1 MEQADNQAPQLHHY
15 QYGITS
21 THELTN
27 LEMHLLGF
35 KLGVP
40 IEQGGAGKA
49 FHFWKIV
56 EMLWGSDCLK
66 QFNRHPWAER
76 MTELACKY
84 NYLGVHGCASSGK
97 TAWGAM
103 WSLVNWM
110 CDPLHTMILTTSTS
124 LKESRGRIWGEIVS
138 YYQAA
143 KPLETIG
150 KLVDSTGMLITIDRD
165 GNANDHRRGISLIAG
180 EKKKEKDNIGKL
192 IGMKNQ
198 RVFLMADELP
208 ELSEAL
214 IEAAKSNLS
223 SNPYFQMIGF
233 GNFNSIYDP
242 LGIFITPNNGW
253 ASVSPEDDEW
263 ETVGDGYALK
273 LDGTK
278 SPNVLAGKI
287 LWPGLY
293 SHHSLST
300 HRKNFGENSAAFWR
314 MCRSHPCPE
323 AEANCLYSDADFIK
337 GDVHKTAKWLDEPVT
352 VAAADPAFS
361 SEGDAF
367 SVAIGKYGRNENGLP
382 TLEYQ
387 GIHHLH
393 ENIDLSRNGEARDLQ
408 TARQLAQLAT
418 DNKVQKQHLG
428 VDCSGP
434 GGLAFGS
441 ILSIF
446 WGNKYLPIK
455 FGEKGT
461 DMLVSDDDPRKGCEA
476 FDNLS
481 SELWFA
487 GRNFM
492 RSGQIKGLP
501 VSVVRQLKARHY
513 KTAKAGD
520 GLKIK
525 IEPKREMKIRIG
537 ESPDDGD
544 AALML
549 IHLCRVMFGF
559 YPGGIPGI
567 RQKPSTNNT
576 WMDQVRKAH
585 AIYEGTFATR

>member
-1 MEQADNQAPQLHHY
+1 MGFRL
-15 QYGITS
+15 GIPV
-21 THELTN
+21 E
-27 LEMHLLGF
+27 
-35 KLGVP
+35 K
-40 IEQGGAGKA
+40 GGGGKA

-56 EMLWGSDCLK
+56 EMLWGQDCNK

-76 MTELACKY
+76 MTELACQHK
-84 NYLGVHGCASSGK
+84 YLGIHGCASSGK

-103 WSLVNWM
+103 WSLVNWL
-110 CDPLHTMILTTSTS
+110 CDPLHTMVLTTSTS
-124 LKESRGRIWGEIVS
+124 LKESRGRIWGEVVS

-143 KPLETIG
+143 KPLESIG
-150 KLVDSTGMLITIDRD
+150 KLVDSSGMIITIDRD

-180 EKKKEKDNIGKL
+180 EKKKEKENIGKL
-192 IGMKNQ
+192 IGMKNT

-223 SNPYFQMIGF
+223 ANEHFQMIGF

-242 LGIFITPNNGW
+242 LGVFIAPKQGW
-253 ASVSPEDDEW
+253 SSISPEDYEW

-278 SPNVLAGKI
+278 SPNVLAEKI
-287 LWPGLY
+287 LWKGIY
-293 SHHSLST
+293 SNHTLAFHK
-300 HRKNFGENSAAFWR
+300 KNFGENSAAFWR

-337 GDVHKTAKWLDEPVT
+337 GAVHDKATWMDQPIM

-361 SEGDAF
+361 SEGDDFA
-367 SVAIGKYGRNENGLP
+367 VAIGKFGKNENGIP

-393 ENIDLSRNGEARDLQ
+393 ENIDLSRSGEARDLQ

-418 DNKVQKQHLG
+418 DAGVSRTNLG

-446 WGNKYLPIK
+446 WGPKYYPIK
-455 FGEKGT
+455 FGEKGSE
-461 DMLVSDDDPRKGCEA
+461 MLVSDEDPRKGMDA
-476 FDNLS
+476 FNNLA
-481 SELWFA
+481 SEMWFM
-487 GRNFM
+487 GRSFI

-513 KTAKAGD
+513 QTAKAGD
-520 GLKIK
+520 GLKMK
-525 IEPKREMKIRIG
+525 IEPKRDMKVRIG

-559 YPGGIPGI
+559 NPGGISGL
-567 RQKPSTNNT
+567 RQKPSSNT
-576 WMDQVRKAH
+576 SWMQKVKKAH
-585 AIYEGTFATR
+585 SVYQQQAMFR